1 MNYKY
6 KLIENEEE
14 SGSKRLT
21 LQNELILTPLGK
33 YTVKKLIDI
42 INDPK
47 NLKGAHSI
55 IDEKLKELETR
66 IFGPP
71 GRKISDKEYI
81 NLYNT
86 TYGSDDPFSP
96 TNGPNLYKTIS
107 QEVRGFQPG
116 QKKEIL
122 DNGKRV
128 AVFPIRTAE
137 NLDIVSEF
145 FTKRI
150 GKTAKE
156 KDISKPVIVN
166 DTLKFPISDEGNLIK
181 ILNNAKLISGEDYKL
196 SKEKEKTNENLLRN
210 TIKEIIIKNIKK

>member
-6 KLIENEEE
+6 RLIENEEE
-14 SGSKRLT
+14 SGLKRLT
-21 LQNELILTPLGK
+21 LQNELILTPLGN

-55 IDEKLKELETR
+55 IDDELKKLETR
-66 IFGPP
+66 VFGPS
-71 GRKISDKEYI
+71 GRKVSDQEYI
-81 NLYNT
+81 KLYNT
-86 TYGSDDPFSP
+86 NYSSDDPFSP
-96 TNGPNLYKTIS
+96 TNGPNLYKIIS

-128 AVFPIRTAE
+128 AVFPIRTVE

-145 FTKRI
+145 FTKRM

-156 KDISKPVIVN
+156 SDISNPVIVN
-166 DTLKFPISDEGNLIK
+166 DTLKFPISDEGNLKK
-181 ILNNAKLISGEDYKL
+181 ILNNAKLVPGEDYKL
-196 SKEKEKTNENLLRN
+196 NKEKEKTNENSLRN
-210 TIKEIIIKNIKK
+210 TIKEIIRKNIK